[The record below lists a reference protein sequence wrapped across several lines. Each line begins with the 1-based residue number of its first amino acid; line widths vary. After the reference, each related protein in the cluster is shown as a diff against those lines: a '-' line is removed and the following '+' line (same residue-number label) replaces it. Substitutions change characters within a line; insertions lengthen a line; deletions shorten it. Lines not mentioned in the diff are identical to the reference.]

1 MPSWLKPEPHMG
13 PRDRLNVSVV
23 YALPDR
29 QAVVQL
35 ELNAGA
41 TVEQALQASGLIGRF
56 PEIGSAPAC
65 AVFGKAVTLT
75 QVLKPG
81 DRIEIL
87 RPLLIDPKEARRQ
100 AARSR
105 SRSSP

>member
-1 MPSWLKPEPHMG
+1 MG
-13 PRDRLNVSVV
+13 PSDRLDVSVI

-29 QAVVQL
+29 QPVVQL

-41 TVEQALQASGLIGRF
+41 TVEQALQASGFLERF

-65 AVFGKAVTLT
+65 AVFGRAVMLT

-105 SRSSP
+105 SRSSR